1 MENTARAHVI
11 VIGIVQGVF
20 FRVETKRAADR
31 IGVTGWVRNRP
42 EGTVEAV
49 FEGEREKVEAAINWC
64 RKGPPSGRVDELQLT
79 WEPFQGEFSGFDIT
93 YWNRS

>member
-1 MENTARAHVI
+1 MENKARARVI
-11 VIGIVQGVF
+11 VTGIVQGVF
-20 FRVETKRAADR
+20 FRVETKRAADH

-42 EGTVEAV
+42 EGTVEAM

-64 RKGPPSGRVDELQLT
+64 RKGPPSGWVEDVSIT
-79 WEPFQGEFSGFDIT
+79 WEPFQGEFKGFNIT

>member
-1 MENTARAHVI
+1 MENKARAHVI
-11 VIGIVQGVF
+11 VTGSVQGVC
-20 FRVETKRAADR
+20 FRVETKRAADH
-31 IGVTGWVRNRP
+31 IGVAGWVRNRP

-64 RKGPPSGRVDELQLT
+64 RKGPPFGRVENVSIT
-79 WEPFQGEFSGFDIT
+79 WEPFEGKFTGFDIT

>member
-1 MENTARAHVI
+1 MENKARAHII
-11 VIGIVQGVF
+11 VTGIVQGVF
-20 FRVETKRAADR
+20 FRVETKRAAER

-49 FEGEREKVEAAINWC
+49 FEGDREKVEAAVDWC
-64 RKGPPSGRVDELQLT
+64 RKGPPSGRVEDVRVT
-79 WEPFQGEFSGFDIT
+79 WEPFQGEGSGFDIT

>member
-1 MENTARAHVI
+1 MENKARAHLI
-11 VIGIVQGVF
+11 VTGIVQGVF

-49 FEGEREKVEAAINWC
+49 FEGDREKVEAAINWC
-64 RKGPPSGRVDELQLT
+64 RKGPPSGRVDELKIT

-93 YWNRS
+93 YYR